1 MARREELRERV
12 YSKLVFRFAENSAHF
27 VRLSFAARSRARRP
41 PRWRSRPRTRCLMP
55 DLPRDTPAAGCG
67 PLRRRAGRPRLAA
80 DRLRSAALPPVRLT
94 QAELGQVEE
103 LANTHGLSVSAL
115 VRRIVL
121 GRRLPQPVPRVNLQA
136 WAKLGPLAGNLNQ
149 YVKAINQGR
158 AAGVPLPLLLEIRQL
173 LDTLRDELRGRAN
186 DHGPERL

>member
-1 MARREELRERV
+1 
-12 YSKLVFRFAENSAHF
+12 
-27 VRLSFAARSRARRP
+27 
-41 PRWRSRPRTRCLMP
+41 MP
-55 DLPRDTPAAGCG
+55 DPRCDPPAPAAG
-67 PLRRRAGRPRLAA
+67 PLRRHAGRPRLTA

-94 QAELGQVEE
+94 EAELDQVVE
-103 LANTHGLSVSAL
+103 LASTHGVSVSEL

-121 GRRLPQPVPRVNLQA
+121 GRRLPQPVPRVNLQV

-158 AAGVPLPLLLEIRQL
+158 AGGVPLQLLLDIRQL
-173 LDTLRDELRGRAN
+173 LDHLRDELRGRAG